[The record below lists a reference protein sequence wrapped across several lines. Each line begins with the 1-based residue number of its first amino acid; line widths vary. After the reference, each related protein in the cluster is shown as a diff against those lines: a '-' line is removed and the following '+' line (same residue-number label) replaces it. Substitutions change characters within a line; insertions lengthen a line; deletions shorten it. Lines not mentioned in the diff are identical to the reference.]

1 MRLKITIGFAA
12 LALCAAFASN
22 PAFAQKAANDGG
34 SAVVVAAPAGQE
46 YTPAK
51 PLYNSVRQERQQPT
65 TPCIV
70 GRNPNDGGMT
80 GVNGCK

>member
-12 LALCAAFASN
+12 LALCAAFASD
-22 PAFAQKAANDGG
+22 PAFAQKAADDGG
-34 SAVVVAAPAGQE
+34 PAVVVAAPAGQA

-70 GRNPNDGGMT
+70 GKNPNDGGMT